1 MIILNYFVAFLF
13 RMPYIN
19 NMSNGEIQ
27 MNVNDAVTFADRL
40 LEVVEYARRRDVTR
54 LGLENEILDIVTQL
68 RSYADQLDT
77 DMYNAIKAEVDDYNA
92 RHKGI

>member
-1 MIILNYFVAFLF
+1 
-13 RMPYIN
+13 
-19 NMSNGEIQ
+19 MSNGEIQ

>member
-1 MIILNYFVAFLF
+1 
-13 RMPYIN
+13 
-19 NMSNGEIQ
+19 